1 MAMTG
6 ALPSSLRYEYY
17 KSMEYHDRKHPARQP
32 VYDVNNRSNIISLTV
47 CTDKRKKILANE
59 PAHQI
64 IRTAW
69 QNADHWIVG
78 RYMIMPDHIHLF
90 CAPARHDHLSVKR
103 WIAYWKSSASKAWHN
118 PSEQPIWQ
126 IDAWD
131 TQLRRGDS
139 YSTKWAY
146 VSNNPVRHKLV
157 EHAED
162 WPFQGEMN
170 QLMWH
175 D

>member
-1 MAMTG
+1 
-6 ALPSSLRYEYY
+6 
-17 KSMEYHDRKHPARQP
+17 MEYHDRKQPAHQP
-32 VYDVNNRSNIISLTV
+32 VHDIGNRSNIIFLTA
-47 CTDKRKKILANE
+47 CTNKRKKILANE
-59 PAHQI
+59 AVHQL
-64 IRTAW
+64 IRYAW

-78 RYMIMPDHIHLF
+78 RYVIMPDHIHLF
-90 CAPARHDHLSVKR
+90 CSPAKYDHLSVKR
-103 WIAYWKSSASKAWHN
+103 WTAFWKSSASKIWPD

-131 TQLRRGDS
+131 TQLRKGDS
-139 YSTKWAY
+139 YSAKWAY

-162 WPFQGEMN
+162 WPYQGEMN
-170 QLMWH
+170 PLMWH